1 MLGMLNSFLTVQAL
15 HAAAA
20 LAIPDLLGGAPATVD
35 ELAVAAGAHAPSL
48 QRLLRMLV
56 GIGVVREDGDGRF
69 ALTEL
74 GDVLRSDATPS
85 VRDWALY
92 VGAPQPWE
100 AWGRLRDAIL
110 TGDPGFVLAHG
121 MPTYEYLAEHP
132 ELAAPF
138 DRWMTRQSEQHNAAI
153 ISAYDFSPYRKIA
166 DIGGGQGSTL
176 AAILLAHQP
185 ARGVLLDLPQVVENA
200 TELAAAGVEDRCEV
214 IGGDMLREVAPGA
227 DLYLIK
233 RVLMLLGDDDAVRL
247 LTLCAEATAAAGR
260 VLVVEMVMPTTN
272 DPSPAR
278 SFDILMLLANKGGRV
293 RTEAEFRDLFVTA
306 GLRLERIIP
315 TSSANSILEGS
326 TS

>member
-1 MLGMLNSFLTVQAL
+1 MLEMLNSFLTVQTL

-20 LAIPDLLGGAPATVD
+20 LAIPDLLAAGPATVD
-35 ELAVAAGAHAPSL
+35 RLAAAIGAHAPSL

-56 GIGVVREDGDGRF
+56 GVGVVCEDVDGCF

-74 GDVLRSDATPS
+74 GDLLRSDATPS

-110 TGDPGFVLAHG
+110 TGDPGFVLAHE
-121 MPTYEYLAEHP
+121 MPTYEYLAQHP

-153 ISAYDFSPYRKIA
+153 VSAYDFSPYSKIV

-176 AAILLAHQP
+176 AAILRAHQP
-185 ARGVLLDLPQVVENA
+185 ARGVLLDLPQVVANA

-214 IGGDMLREVAPGA
+214 IGGDMLREVPPGG
-227 DLYLIK
+227 DIYLIK
-233 RVLMLLGDDDAVRL
+233 RVLMILGDDEAVRL
-247 LTLCAEATAAAGR
+247 LRHCAEAAPAGGR
-260 VLVVEMVMPTTN
+260 VLVVEMVMPATN

-278 SFDILMLLANKGGRV
+278 SFDILMLLANKGGRI
-293 RTEAEFRDLFVTA
+293 RTETEFRSLFITA

-315 TSSANSILEGS
+315 TSSPNSILEGS
-326 TS
+326 PS